1 MKTNYSVFRKMQ
13 TNFAL
18 EMENIKL
25 GERGIGMGLLG
36 LNKQTV
42 NCSIGLS
49 VYCCVRPKTA
59 KLTESNIPNPFAFS
73 HGEIT
78 RGRNRN
84 VHCYS
89 WKLLFTAN
97 GEVITH

>member
-1 MKTNYSVFRKMQ
+1 MQ

-25 GERGIGMGLLG
+25 GARGIGMGLLG

-49 VYCCVRPKTA
+49 VCCCVRPKTA

-73 HGEIT
+73 HGEETETFIVT
-78 RGRNRN
+78 LGNSCSQQMVR
-84 VHCYS
+84 
-89 WKLLFTAN
+89 
-97 GEVITH
+97 

>member
-1 MKTNYSVFRKMQ
+1 
-13 TNFAL
+13 
-18 EMENIKL
+18 
-25 GERGIGMGLLG
+25 MGLLR

-59 KLTESNIPNPFAFS
+59 KLTESNILNPFAFS
-73 HGEIT
+73 HTEIEIT

-89 WKLLFTAN
+89 RTLLFTAN
-97 GEVITH
+97 GER